1 MAASTPIAINIKK
14 IDFRF
19 VLNAAAAAF
28 ITYLSMYA
36 FRKPFTAATY
46 DGLSLWGLDYKILLI
61 ITQLVGY
68 TISKYL
74 GIKFVSELH
83 AGNRTRMLI
92 VLMGFAWIS
101 LFFFAITPFPY
112 NLPFMFLNGLPLGM
126 IWGVVF
132 GFLEGRKSTEL
143 LGAVMASSF
152 IVSSGL
158 VKGVGRILLDRLHVA
173 ELWMPFVAGLVFLP
187 LLALGIWMLNK
198 IPSPDDEDKMLR
210 TERVPMKRTERMVF
224 IKRFAPGIFFSV
236 LIYVGLTIF
245 RDMRDNFAVEFWN
258 SLGYSKM
265 PELLVFSEIPIA
277 VAVLMIIACMI
288 LIRDN
293 RIAFYS
299 NHLITLFCGVL
310 LVVSTLLFISKLIDP
325 VLWMIVAGFSM
336 YLPYIAIH
344 TMYFERWIA
353 HYQYKSNIGFM
364 MSMADAAGY
373 LGSTII
379 LLVKNFGTPDVGWVD
394 FFMVSAIV
402 IGVAM
407 AIFAIAAFVFFRRL
421 EIKPFPG
428 LGVNAII

>member
-1 MAASTPIAINIKK
+1 MAVSSIRSTTIKK
-14 IDFRF
+14 IDVRF
-19 VLNAAAAAF
+19 VMNAAAAAF

-46 DGLSLWGLDYKILLI
+46 DGLSLWGVDYKILLI
-61 ITQLVGY
+61 ITQLIGY
-68 TISKYL
+68 TISKYI
-74 GIKFVSELH
+74 GIKYVSELH
-83 AGNRTRMLI
+83 AGNRTSMLI
-92 VLMGFAWIS
+92 MLMGFAWVS

-158 VKGVGRILLDRLHVA
+158 VKGVGKILLDRFHVP

-187 LLALGIWMLNK
+187 LLVLGIWMLNK
-198 IPSPDDEDKMLR
+198 IPAPDDEDKNLR
-210 TERVPMKRTERMVF
+210 TERVPMKSAERMVF
-224 IKRFAPGIFFSV
+224 VKRFAPGILFSI

-258 SLGYSKM
+258 ALGYSTM

-277 VAVLMIIACMI
+277 VAVLIIISCMI
-288 LIRDN
+288 LIRNN

-299 NHLITLFCGVL
+299 NHLITFFCGLL
-310 LVVSTLLFISKLIDP
+310 LVISTFLFISKLMDP

-353 HYQYKSNIGFM
+353 HFRYKSNIGFM

-379 LLVKNFGTPDVGWVD
+379 LLVKNFATPNVSWVD

-402 IGVAM
+402 IGLAM
-407 AIFAIAAFVFFRRL
+407 AVFAVAAFFFFKRL
-421 EIKPFPG
+421 EINTQPQ
-428 LGVNAII
+428 LA

>member
-1 MAASTPIAINIKK
+1 MAASNIYPTTIKK
-14 IDFRF
+14 IDVRF
-19 VLNAAAAAF
+19 LMNAAAAAF

-36 FRKPFTAATY
+36 FRKPFTAATF
-46 DGLSLWGLDYKILLI
+46 DGLSLWGMDYKILLI
-61 ITQLVGY
+61 ITQLIGY
-68 TISKYL
+68 TISKYV
-74 GIKFVSELH
+74 GIKLVSELH

-92 VLMGFAWIS
+92 MLMGFAWVS
-101 LFFFAITPFPY
+101 LFLFAITPFPY

-158 VKGVGRILLDRLHVA
+158 VKGVGKLLLDKFDVP
-173 ELWMPFVAGLVFLP
+173 ELWMPFAAGLVFLP
-187 LLALGIWMLNK
+187 LLVLGIWMLNK
-198 IPSPDDEDKMLR
+198 IPAPDEEDIKLR
-210 TERVPMKRTERMVF
+210 TQRVPMKSQGRLLF
-224 IKRFAPGIFFSV
+224 LKRFAPGIFFSI

-245 RDMRDNFAVEFWN
+245 RDMRDNFAVEFW
-258 SLGYSKM
+258 SALGYSTM
-265 PELLVFSEIPIA
+265 PALLVFSEIPIA
-277 VAVLMIIACMI
+277 VAVLIIISCMI
-288 LIRDN
+288 LIRNN

-299 NHLITLFCGVL
+299 NHMITFFCGLL
-310 LVVSTLLFISKLIDP
+310 LVVSTFLFISKLMDP

-353 HYQYKSNIGFM
+353 HFRYKSNIGFM

-379 LLVKNFGTPDVGWVD
+379 LLVKNFATPNVSWVD

-402 IGVAM
+402 IGLAM
-407 AIFAIAAFVFFRRL
+407 AVFAIAAFFFFKRL
-421 EIKPFPG
+421 EI
-428 LGVNAII
+428 NAQPQLV

>member
-1 MAASTPIAINIKK
+1 MAESSTLNISVKK
-14 IDFRF
+14 IDVRF
-19 VLNAAAAAF
+19 LMNAAAAAF

-61 ITQLVGY
+61 ITQLIGY
-68 TISKYL
+68 TISKYV
-74 GIKFVSELH
+74 GIKLISELH
-83 AGNRTRMLI
+83 AGNRIRMLI
-92 VLMGFAWIS
+92 MLMGFAWVS
-101 LFFFAITPFPY
+101 LFLFAITPFPY

-158 VKGVGRILLDRLHVA
+158 VKGVGKLLLDRFHVP

-187 LLALGIWMLNK
+187 LLVLGIWMLNK
-198 IPSPDDEDKMLR
+198 IPAPDEEDKSLR
-210 TERVPMKRTERMVF
+210 TERVPMKSAERMVF
-224 IKRFAPGIFFSV
+224 IKRFAPGILFSI

-245 RDMRDNFAVEFWN
+245 RDMRDNFAVEFW
-258 SLGYSKM
+258 SALGYSTM

-277 VAVLMIIACMI
+277 VAVLIIISCMI
-288 LIRDN
+288 LIRN
-293 RIAFYS
+293 NKIAFYS
-299 NHLITLFCGVL
+299 NHIITFFCGLL
-310 LVVSTLLFISKLIDP
+310 LVVSTFLFISKLMDP

-353 HYQYKSNIGFM
+353 HFRYKSNIGFM

-379 LLVKNFGTPDVGWVD
+379 LLVKNFATPTVSWVD

-402 IGVAM
+402 IGLAM
-407 AIFAIAAFVFFRRL
+407 AVFALAAFFFFKRL
-421 EIKPFPG
+421 EM
-428 LGVNAII
+428 NAQPQLA

>member
-1 MAASTPIAINIKK
+1 MAVSSIRSTTIKK
-14 IDFRF
+14 IDVRF
-19 VLNAAAAAF
+19 VMNAAAAAF

-46 DGLSLWGLDYKILLI
+46 DGLSLWGVDYKILLI
-61 ITQLVGY
+61 ITQLIGY
-68 TISKYL
+68 TISKYI
-74 GIKFVSELH
+74 GIKYVSELH
-83 AGNRTRMLI
+83 AGNRTSMLI
-92 VLMGFAWIS
+92 MLMGFAWVS

-158 VKGVGRILLDRLHVA
+158 VKGVGKILLDRFHVP

-187 LLALGIWMLNK
+187 LLVLGIWMLNK
-198 IPSPDDEDKMLR
+198 IPAPDDEDKNLR
-210 TERVPMKRTERMVF
+210 TERVPMKSAERMVF
-224 IKRFAPGIFFSV
+224 VKRFAPGILFSI

-258 SLGYSKM
+258 ALGYSTM

-277 VAVLMIIACMI
+277 IAVLLIISCMI
-288 LIRDN
+288 LIRNN

-299 NHLITLFCGVL
+299 NHLITFFCGLL
-310 LVVSTLLFISKLIDP
+310 LVISTFLFISKLMDP

-353 HYQYKSNIGFM
+353 HFRYKSNIGFM

-379 LLVKNFGTPDVGWVD
+379 LLVKNFATPNVSWVD

-402 IGVAM
+402 IGLAM
-407 AIFAIAAFVFFRRL
+407 AVFAIAAFFFFKRL
-421 EIKPFPG
+421 EINTQPQ
-428 LGVNAII
+428 LA

>member
-1 MAASTPIAINIKK
+1 MAVSSIRSTTIKK
-14 IDFRF
+14 IDVRF
-19 VLNAAAAAF
+19 VMNAAAAAF

-46 DGLSLWGLDYKILLI
+46 DGLSLWGVDYKILLI
-61 ITQLVGY
+61 ITQLIGY
-68 TISKYL
+68 TISKYI
-74 GIKFVSELH
+74 GIKYVSELH
-83 AGNRTRMLI
+83 AGNRTSMLI
-92 VLMGFAWIS
+92 MLMGFAWVS

-158 VKGVGRILLDRLHVA
+158 VKGVGKILLDRFHVP

-187 LLALGIWMLNK
+187 LLVLGIWMLNK
-198 IPSPDDEDKMLR
+198 IPAPDDEDKNLR
-210 TERVPMKRTERMVF
+210 TERVPMKSAERMVF
-224 IKRFAPGIFFSV
+224 VKRFAPGILFSI

-258 SLGYSKM
+258 ALGYSTM

-277 VAVLMIIACMI
+277 IAVLLIISCMI
-288 LIRDN
+288 LIRNN

-299 NHLITLFCGVL
+299 NHLITFFCGLL
-310 LVVSTLLFISKLIDP
+310 LVISTFLFISKLMDP

-353 HYQYKSNIGFM
+353 HFRYKSNIGFM

-379 LLVKNFGTPDVGWVD
+379 LLVKNFATPNVSWVD

-402 IGVAM
+402 IGLAM
-407 AIFAIAAFVFFRRL
+407 AVFAIAALYFFKRL
-421 EIKPFPG
+421 EKTVG
-428 LGVNAII
+428 

>member
-1 MAASTPIAINIKK
+1 MAASNILATTIKK

-19 VLNAAAAAF
+19 VMNAAVAAF

-46 DGLSLWGLDYKILLI
+46 DGLSLWGVDYKILLI
-61 ITQLVGY
+61 ITQLIGY
-68 TISKYL
+68 TISKYI
-74 GIKFVSELH
+74 GIKYVSELH

-92 VLMGFAWIS
+92 MLMGFAWVS

-158 VKGVGRILLDRLHVA
+158 VKGVGKILLDRFHVP

-187 LLALGIWMLNK
+187 ILVLGISMLNK
-198 IPSPDDEDKMLR
+198 IPVPDDEDKNLR
-210 TERVPMKRTERMVF
+210 TERVPMKSAERMVF
-224 IKRFAPGIFFSV
+224 IKKFAPGIFFSI

-258 SLGYSKM
+258 ALGYSTM

-277 VAVLMIIACMI
+277 IAVLLIISCMI
-288 LIRDN
+288 LIRNN

-299 NHLITLFCGVL
+299 NHLITFFCGLL
-310 LVVSTLLFISKLIDP
+310 LVVSTFLFISKLMDP
-325 VLWMIVAGFSM
+325 VLWMVVAGFSM

-353 HYQYKSNIGFM
+353 HFRYKSNIGFM

-394 FFMVSAIV
+394 FFKVSAIV
-402 IGVAM
+402 IGLAMVVFAVA
-407 AIFAIAAFVFFRRL
+407 ALYFFKRL
-421 EIKPFPG
+421 EKTVG
-428 LGVNAII
+428 

>member
-1 MAASTPIAINIKK
+1 MAESSTLNISVKK
-14 IDFRF
+14 IDVRF
-19 VLNAAAAAF
+19 LMNAAAAAF

-61 ITQLVGY
+61 ITQLIGY
-68 TISKYL
+68 TISKYV
-74 GIKFVSELH
+74 GIKLISELH
-83 AGNRTRMLI
+83 AGNRIRMLI
-92 VLMGFAWIS
+92 MLMGFAWVS

-112 NLPFMFLNGLPLGM
+112 NLPFIFLNGLPLGM

-158 VKGVGRILLDRLHVA
+158 VKGVGKLLLDRFHVP

-187 LLALGIWMLNK
+187 LLVLGIWMLNK
-198 IPSPDDEDKMLR
+198 IPAPDEEDKSLR
-210 TERVPMKRTERMVF
+210 TERVPMKSAERMVF
-224 IKRFAPGIFFSV
+224 VKRFAPGILFSI
-236 LIYVGLTIF
+236 LIYIGLTIF
-245 RDMRDNFAVEFWN
+245 RDMRDNFAVEFW
-258 SLGYSKM
+258 SALGYSTM

-277 VAVLMIIACMI
+277 VAVLIIISCMI
-288 LIRDN
+288 LIRN
-293 RIAFYS
+293 NKIAFYS
-299 NHLITLFCGVL
+299 NHIITFFCGLL
-310 LVVSTLLFISKLIDP
+310 LVVSTFLFISKLMDP

-353 HYQYKSNIGFM
+353 HFRYKSNIGFM

-379 LLVKNFGTPDVGWVD
+379 LLVKNFATPTVSWVD

-402 IGVAM
+402 IGLAM
-407 AIFAIAAFVFFRRL
+407 AVFALAAFFFFKRL
-421 EIKPFPG
+421 EM
-428 LGVNAII
+428 NAQPQLA

>member
-1 MAASTPIAINIKK
+1 MAASNILAMTFKK

-19 VLNAAAAAF
+19 VLNAAVAAF

-46 DGLSLWGLDYKILLI
+46 DGLSLWGVDYKILLI
-61 ITQLVGY
+61 ITQLIGY
-68 TISKYL
+68 TISKYI
-74 GIKFVSELH
+74 GIKYVSELH

-92 VLMGFAWIS
+92 MLMGFAWVS

-158 VKGVGRILLDRLHVA
+158 VKGVGKILLDRFHVP

-187 LLALGIWMLNK
+187 ILVLGISMLNK
-198 IPSPDDEDKMLR
+198 IPVPDDEDKNLR
-210 TERVPMKRTERMVF
+210 TERVPMKSAERMVF
-224 IKRFAPGIFFSV
+224 IKKFAPGIFFSI

-258 SLGYSKM
+258 ALGYSTM

-277 VAVLMIIACMI
+277 IAVLLIISCMI
-288 LIRDN
+288 LIRNN

-299 NHLITLFCGVL
+299 NHLITFFCGLL
-310 LVVSTLLFISKLIDP
+310 LVVSTFLFISKLMDP
-325 VLWMIVAGFSM
+325 VLWMVVAGFSM

-353 HYQYKSNIGFM
+353 HFRYKSNIGFM

-394 FFMVSAIV
+394 FFKVSAIV
-402 IGVAM
+402 IGLAMVVFAVA
-407 AIFAIAAFVFFRRL
+407 ALYFFKRL
-421 EIKPFPG
+421 EKTVG
-428 LGVNAII
+428 

>member
-1 MAASTPIAINIKK
+1 MAVSSIRSTTIKK
-14 IDFRF
+14 IDVRF
-19 VLNAAAAAF
+19 VMNAAAAAF

-46 DGLSLWGLDYKILLI
+46 DGLSLWGVDYKILLI
-61 ITQLVGY
+61 ITQLIGY
-68 TISKYL
+68 TISKYI
-74 GIKFVSELH
+74 GIKYVSELH
-83 AGNRTRMLI
+83 AGNRTSMLI
-92 VLMGFAWIS
+92 MLMGFAWVS

-158 VKGVGRILLDRLHVA
+158 VKGVGKILLDRFHVP

-187 LLALGIWMLNK
+187 LLVLGIWMLNK
-198 IPSPDDEDKMLR
+198 IPAPDDEDKNLR
-210 TERVPMKRTERMVF
+210 TERVPMKSAERMVF
-224 IKRFAPGIFFSV
+224 VKRFAPGILFSI

-258 SLGYSKM
+258 ALGYSTM

-277 VAVLMIIACMI
+277 VAVLIIISCMI
-288 LIRDN
+288 LIRNN

-299 NHLITLFCGVL
+299 NHLITFFCGLL
-310 LVVSTLLFISKLIDP
+310 LVISTFLFISKLMDP

-353 HYQYKSNIGFM
+353 HFRYKSNIGFM

-379 LLVKNFGTPDVGWVD
+379 LLVKNFATPNVSWVD

-402 IGVAM
+402 IGLAM
-407 AIFAIAAFVFFRRL
+407 AVFAVAAIYFFKRL
-421 EIKPFPG
+421 EKTVG
-428 LGVNAII
+428 

>member
-1 MAASTPIAINIKK
+1 MAVSTIRSTTIKK
-14 IDFRF
+14 IDVRF
-19 VLNAAAAAF
+19 VMNAAAAAF

-46 DGLSLWGLDYKILLI
+46 DGLSLWGVDYKILLI
-61 ITQLVGY
+61 ITQLIGY
-68 TISKYL
+68 TISKYI
-74 GIKFVSELH
+74 GIKYVSELH
-83 AGNRTRMLI
+83 AGNRTSMLI
-92 VLMGFAWIS
+92 MLMGFAWVS

-158 VKGVGRILLDRLHVA
+158 VKGVGKILLDRFHVP

-187 LLALGIWMLNK
+187 LLVLGIWMLNK
-198 IPSPDDEDKMLR
+198 IPAPDDEDKNLR
-210 TERVPMKRTERMVF
+210 TERVPMKSAERMVF
-224 IKRFAPGIFFSV
+224 VKRFAPGILFSI

-258 SLGYSKM
+258 ALGYSTM

-277 VAVLMIIACMI
+277 VAVLIIISCMI
-288 LIRDN
+288 LIRNN

-299 NHLITLFCGVL
+299 NHLITFFCGLL
-310 LVVSTLLFISKLIDP
+310 LVISTFLFISKLMDP

-353 HYQYKSNIGFM
+353 HFRYKSNIGFM

-379 LLVKNFGTPDVGWVD
+379 LLVKNFATPNVSWVD

-402 IGVAM
+402 IGLTMAVFAVA
-407 AIFAIAAFVFFRRL
+407 ALYFFKRL
-421 EIKPFPG
+421 EKTVG
-428 LGVNAII
+428 

>member
-1 MAASTPIAINIKK
+1 MAVSSIRSTTIKK
-14 IDFRF
+14 IDVRF
-19 VLNAAAAAF
+19 VMNAAAAAF

-46 DGLSLWGLDYKILLI
+46 DGLSLWGVDYKILLI
-61 ITQLVGY
+61 ITQLIGY
-68 TISKYL
+68 TISKYI
-74 GIKFVSELH
+74 GIKYVSELH

-92 VLMGFAWIS
+92 MLMGFAWVS

-158 VKGVGRILLDRLHVA
+158 VKGVGKILLDRFHVP

-187 LLALGIWMLNK
+187 LLVLGIWMLNK
-198 IPSPDDEDKMLR
+198 IPAPDDEDKNLR
-210 TERVPMKRTERMVF
+210 TERVPMKSAERMVF
-224 IKRFAPGIFFSV
+224 VKRFAPGILFSI

-258 SLGYSKM
+258 ALGYSTM

-277 VAVLMIIACMI
+277 IAVLLIISCMI
-288 LIRDN
+288 LIRNN

-299 NHLITLFCGVL
+299 NHLITFVCGLL
-310 LVVSTLLFISKLIDP
+310 LVVSTFLFISKLMDP

-353 HYQYKSNIGFM
+353 HFRYKSNIGFM

-379 LLVKNFGTPDVGWVD
+379 LLVKNFATPNVSWVD

-402 IGVAM
+402 IGLAM
-407 AIFAIAAFVFFRRL
+407 SVFAIAAFFFFKRL
-421 EIKPFPG
+421 ENKQI
-428 LGVNAII
+428 VI

>member
-1 MAASTPIAINIKK
+1 MAVSSIRSTTIKK
-14 IDFRF
+14 IDVRF
-19 VLNAAAAAF
+19 VMNAAAAAF

-46 DGLSLWGLDYKILLI
+46 DGLSLWGVDYKILLI
-61 ITQLVGY
+61 ITQLIGY
-68 TISKYL
+68 TISKYI
-74 GIKFVSELH
+74 GIKYVSELH
-83 AGNRTRMLI
+83 AGNRTSMLI
-92 VLMGFAWIS
+92 MLMGFAWVS

-158 VKGVGRILLDRLHVA
+158 VKGVGKILLDRFHVP

-187 LLALGIWMLNK
+187 LLVLGIWMLNK
-198 IPSPDDEDKMLR
+198 IPAPDDEDKNLR
-210 TERVPMKRTERMVF
+210 TERVPMKSAERMVF
-224 IKRFAPGIFFSV
+224 VKRFAPGILFSI

-258 SLGYSKM
+258 ALGYSTM

-277 VAVLMIIACMI
+277 IAVLLIISCMI
-288 LIRDN
+288 LIRNN

-299 NHLITLFCGVL
+299 NHLITFFCGLL
-310 LVVSTLLFISKLIDP
+310 LVISTFLFISKLMDP

-353 HYQYKSNIGFM
+353 HFRYKSNIGFM

-379 LLVKNFGTPDVGWVD
+379 LLVKNFATPNVSWVD

-402 IGVAM
+402 IGLAM
-407 AIFAIAAFVFFRRL
+407 AVFAVAAFFFFKRL
-421 EIKPFPG
+421 EINTQPQ
-428 LGVNAII
+428 LA

>member
-1 MAASTPIAINIKK
+1 MAESSTLNISIKK
-14 IDFRF
+14 IDVRF
-19 VLNAAAAAF
+19 LMNAAAAAF

-61 ITQLVGY
+61 ITQLIGY
-68 TISKYL
+68 TISKYV
-74 GIKFVSELH
+74 GIKLVSELH
-83 AGNRTRMLI
+83 AGNRIRMLI
-92 VLMGFAWIS
+92 MLMGFAWVS
-101 LFFFAITPFPY
+101 SFFFAITPFPY
-112 NLPFMFLNGLPLGM
+112 NLPFIFLNGLPLGM

-158 VKGVGRILLDRLHVA
+158 VKGVGKLLLDRFHVP

-187 LLALGIWMLNK
+187 LLVLGIWMLNK
-198 IPSPDDEDKMLR
+198 IPAPDEEDKSLR
-210 TERVPMKRTERMVF
+210 TERVPMKSAERMVF
-224 IKRFAPGIFFSV
+224 VKRFAPGILFSI

-245 RDMRDNFAVEFWN
+245 RDMRDNFAVEFW
-258 SLGYSKM
+258 SALGYSTM

-277 VAVLMIIACMI
+277 VAVLIIISCMI
-288 LIRDN
+288 LIRN
-293 RIAFYS
+293 NKIAFYS
-299 NHLITLFCGVL
+299 NHIITFFCGLL
-310 LVVSTLLFISKLIDP
+310 LVVSTFLFISKLMDP

-353 HYQYKSNIGFM
+353 HFRYKSNIGFM

-379 LLVKNFGTPDVGWVD
+379 LLVKNFATPTVSWVD

-402 IGVAM
+402 IGLAM
-407 AIFAIAAFVFFRRL
+407 AVFAIAAFFFFKRL
-421 EIKPFPG
+421 EM
-428 LGVNAII
+428 NAQPQLA

>member
-1 MAASTPIAINIKK
+1 MAASSIHSTTTKK
-14 IDFRF
+14 IDLRF
-19 VLNAAAAAF
+19 LMNAAAAAF

-46 DGLSLWGLDYKILLI
+46 DGLSLCGVDYKILLI
-61 ITQLVGY
+61 ITQLIGY
-68 TISKYL
+68 TISKYI

-92 VLMGFAWIS
+92 MLMGFAWVS
-101 LFFFAITPFPY
+101 LFLFAITPFPY

-158 VKGVGRILLDRLHVA
+158 VKGVGKLLLDRFHVP

-187 LLALGIWMLNK
+187 LLVLGIWMLNK
-198 IPSPDDEDKMLR
+198 IPAPDEEDKSLR
-210 TERVPMKRTERMVF
+210 TERVPMKSAERMVF
-224 IKRFAPGIFFSV
+224 VKRFAPGIFFSI

-258 SLGYSKM
+258 ALGYSTM

-277 VAVLMIIACMI
+277 VAVLIIISCMI
-288 LIRDN
+288 LIRNN

-299 NHLITLFCGVL
+299 NHMITFFCGLL
-310 LVVSTLLFISKLIDP
+310 LVVSTFLFISKLMDP

-353 HYQYKSNIGFM
+353 HFRYKSNIGFM

-379 LLVKNFGTPDVGWVD
+379 LLVKNFATPTVSWVD

-402 IGVAM
+402 IGLAM
-407 AIFAIAAFVFFRRL
+407 AVFAIAAFFFFKRL
-421 EIKPFPG
+421 EM
-428 LGVNAII
+428 NAQPQLA

>member
-1 MAASTPIAINIKK
+1 MAVSSIRSTTIKK
-14 IDFRF
+14 IDVRF
-19 VLNAAAAAF
+19 VMNAAAAAF

-46 DGLSLWGLDYKILLI
+46 DGLSLWGVDYKILLI
-61 ITQLVGY
+61 ITQLIGY
-68 TISKYL
+68 TISKYI
-74 GIKFVSELH
+74 GIKYVSELH

-92 VLMGFAWIS
+92 MLMGFAWVS
-101 LFFFAITPFPY
+101 LFLFAITPFPY

-158 VKGVGRILLDRLHVA
+158 VKGVGKILLDRFHVP

-187 LLALGIWMLNK
+187 LLVLGIWMLNK
-198 IPSPDDEDKMLR
+198 IPAPDDEDKNLR
-210 TERVPMKRTERMVF
+210 TERVPMKSAERMVF
-224 IKRFAPGIFFSV
+224 VKRFAPGILFSI

-258 SLGYSKM
+258 ALGYSTM

-277 VAVLMIIACMI
+277 VAVLIIISCMI
-288 LIRDN
+288 LIRNN

-299 NHLITLFCGVL
+299 NHLITFFCGLL
-310 LVVSTLLFISKLIDP
+310 LVISTFLFISKLMDP

-353 HYQYKSNIGFM
+353 HFRYKSNIGFM

-379 LLVKNFGTPDVGWVD
+379 LLVKNFATPNVSWVD

-402 IGVAM
+402 IGLAM
-407 AIFAIAAFVFFRRL
+407 AVFAVAAFFFFKRL
-421 EIKPFPG
+421 EINTQPQ
-428 LGVNAII
+428 LA

>member
-1 MAASTPIAINIKK
+1 MAASSIHSTTTKK
-14 IDFRF
+14 IDLRF
-19 VLNAAAAAF
+19 LMNAAAAAF

-46 DGLSLWGLDYKILLI
+46 DGLSLWGVDYKILLI
-61 ITQLVGY
+61 ITQLIGY
-68 TISKYL
+68 TISKYI

-92 VLMGFAWIS
+92 MLMGFAWVS
-101 LFFFAITPFPY
+101 LFLFAITPFPY

-158 VKGVGRILLDRLHVA
+158 VKGVGKLLLDRFNVP

-187 LLALGIWMLNK
+187 LLVLGIWMLNK
-198 IPSPDDEDKMLR
+198 IPAPDEEDKSLR
-210 TERVPMKRTERMVF
+210 TERVPMKSAERMVF
-224 IKRFAPGIFFSV
+224 VKRFAPGIFFSI

-258 SLGYSKM
+258 ALGYSTM

-277 VAVLMIIACMI
+277 VAVLIIISCMI
-288 LIRDN
+288 LIRNN

-299 NHLITLFCGVL
+299 NHMITFFCGLL
-310 LVVSTLLFISKLIDP
+310 LVVSTFLFISKLMDP
-325 VLWMIVAGFSM
+325 VLWMIIAGFSM

-353 HYQYKSNIGFM
+353 HFRYKSNIGFM

-379 LLVKNFGTPDVGWVD
+379 LLVKNFATPTVSWVD

-402 IGVAM
+402 IGLAM
-407 AIFAIAAFVFFRRL
+407 AVFAIAAFFFFKRL
-421 EIKPFPG
+421 EM
-428 LGVNAII
+428 NAQPQLA

>member
-1 MAASTPIAINIKK
+1 MAVSSIRSTTIKK
-14 IDFRF
+14 IDVRF
-19 VLNAAAAAF
+19 VMNAAAAAF

-46 DGLSLWGLDYKILLI
+46 DGLSLWGVDYKILLI
-61 ITQLVGY
+61 ITQLIGY
-68 TISKYL
+68 TISKYI
-74 GIKFVSELH
+74 GIKYVSELH
-83 AGNRTRMLI
+83 AGNRTSMLI
-92 VLMGFAWIS
+92 MLMGFAWVS

-158 VKGVGRILLDRLHVA
+158 VKGVGKILLDRFHVP

-187 LLALGIWMLNK
+187 LLVLGIWMLNK
-198 IPSPDDEDKMLR
+198 IPAPDEEDKSLR
-210 TERVPMKRTERMVF
+210 TERVPMKSAERMVF
-224 IKRFAPGIFFSV
+224 VKRFAPGILFSI

-258 SLGYSKM
+258 ALGYSTM

-277 VAVLMIIACMI
+277 VAVLIIISCMI
-288 LIRDN
+288 LIRNN

-299 NHLITLFCGVL
+299 NHLITFFCGLL
-310 LVVSTLLFISKLIDP
+310 LVISTFLFISKLMDP

-353 HYQYKSNIGFM
+353 HFRYKSNIGFM

-379 LLVKNFGTPDVGWVD
+379 LLVKNFATPNVSWVD

-402 IGVAM
+402 IGLAM
-407 AIFAIAAFVFFRRL
+407 AVFAVAAFFFFKRL
-421 EIKPFPG
+421 EINTQPQ
-428 LGVNAII
+428 LA

>member
-1 MAASTPIAINIKK
+1 MSTPSQVTASTKR
-14 IDFRF
+14 IDYKFI
-19 VLNAAAAAF
+19 LHASSAAF

-46 DGLSLWGLDYKILLI
+46 DGLRLWGVDYKILLI
-61 ITQLVGY
+61 ITQLIGY
-68 TISKYL
+68 TISKYV
-74 GIKFVSELH
+74 GIKLVSELH
-83 AGNRTRMLI
+83 VGNRTRMLI
-92 VLMGFAWIS
+92 MLMGFAWFS
-101 LFFFAITPFPY
+101 LFLFAITPFPY
-112 NLPFMFLNGLPLGM
+112 NLPFIFLNGLPLGM

-158 VKGVGRILLDRLHVA
+158 VKGVGKLLLDKFDVP
-173 ELWMPFVAGLVFLP
+173 ELWMPFAAGLVFLP
-187 LLALGIWMLNK
+187 LLVLGIWMLNK
-198 IPSPDDEDKMLR
+198 IPAPDEEDIKLR
-210 TERVPMKRTERMVF
+210 TERVPMKSQERMLF
-224 IKRFAPGIFFSV
+224 LKRFAPGILFSI

-245 RDMRDNFAVEFWN
+245 RDMRDNFAVEFW
-258 SLGYSKM
+258 SALGYSTM
-265 PELLVFSEIPIA
+265 PALLVFSEIPIA
-277 VAVLMIIACMI
+277 VAVLIIISCMI
-288 LIRDN
+288 LIRNN

-299 NHLITLFCGVL
+299 NHLITFFCGL
-310 LVVSTLLFISKLIDP
+310 LLIVSTLLFISKLMDP

-379 LLVKNFGTPDVGWVD
+379 LLVKNFGTPNVGWVD

-402 IGVAM
+402 IGFGM
-407 AIFAIAAFVFFRRL
+407 AVFAIAAFFFFKRL
-421 EIKPFPG
+421 ENKQI
-428 LGVNAII
+428 VI

>member
-1 MAASTPIAINIKK
+1 MAVSSIRSTTIKK
-14 IDFRF
+14 IDVRF
-19 VLNAAAAAF
+19 VMNAAAAAF

-46 DGLSLWGLDYKILLI
+46 DGLSLWGVDYKILLI
-61 ITQLVGY
+61 ITQLIGY
-68 TISKYL
+68 TISKYI
-74 GIKFVSELH
+74 GIKYVSELH
-83 AGNRTRMLI
+83 AGNRTSMLI
-92 VLMGFAWIS
+92 ILMGFAWVS

-158 VKGVGRILLDRLHVA
+158 VKGVGKILLDRFHVP

-187 LLALGIWMLNK
+187 LLVLGIWMLNK
-198 IPSPDDEDKMLR
+198 IPAPDDEDKNLR
-210 TERVPMKRTERMVF
+210 TERVPMKSAERMVF
-224 IKRFAPGIFFSV
+224 VKRFAPSILFSI

-258 SLGYSKM
+258 ALGYSTM

-277 VAVLMIIACMI
+277 IAVLLIISCMI
-288 LIRDN
+288 LIRNN

-299 NHLITLFCGVL
+299 NHLITFFCGLL
-310 LVVSTLLFISKLIDP
+310 LVISTFLFISKLMDP

-353 HYQYKSNIGFM
+353 HFRYKSNIGFM

-379 LLVKNFGTPDVGWVD
+379 LLVKNFATPNVSWVD

-402 IGVAM
+402 IGLAM
-407 AIFAIAAFVFFRRL
+407 AVFAIAALYFFKRL
-421 EIKPFPG
+421 EKTVG
-428 LGVNAII
+428 